1 MEFVLSDED
10 FKLFKDFI
18 YEKSGI
24 YFSDINKAVL
34 ENRLYEI
41 MLKNKFSSLKDY
53 YNILLK
59 DENEVRNFLDKVTTN
74 LTKFFR
80 NEPQFDALKNVVIKE
95 IVKRNKEKGVN
106 NIRIW
111 SAGCSSGEEPYTIAM
126 IFAEELGFNSDMEV
140 KIVASDISLKSLLI
154 AKEGFYSEEKIKD
167 VPQNYLN
174 KYFQKAGDGYKI
186 IDELKRMI
194 KFDYHN
200 LKHEFPYKD
209 LDIIF
214 CRNVI
219 IYFDQKTQL
228 DVVNKFYNLLRDYG
242 YLFLGHS
249 ESLFGMNTKFKFRK
263 IENAICYVKD
273 ELK

>member
-1 MEFVLSDED
+1 MEFVLTEED
-10 FKLFKDFI
+10 FKIFKDFI

-41 MLKNKFSSLKDY
+41 MLKNKYSSLKEY

-59 DENEVRNFLDKVTTN
+59 DEAEVRNFLDKVTTN

-95 IVKRNKEKGVN
+95 IVKRNKENGIN

-126 IFAEELGFNSDMEV
+126 IFAEELGFNSGIEV

-154 AKEGFYSEEKIKD
+154 AKEGFYSEEKVKD

-174 KYFQKAGDGYKI
+174 KYFQKVGDGYRI
-186 IDELKRMI
+186 IDELKKMI

-200 LKHEFPYKD
+200 LKHDFPYND

-219 IYFDQKTQL
+219 IYFDQKTQH
-228 DVVNKFYNLLRDYG
+228 DVVTKFYNLLRDYG

-263 IENAICYVKD
+263 VENAICYIKD
-273 ELK
+273 ERK